1 MPINPTRNRRWPS
14 AGATESFDGLRDRIG
29 DAITMTVSSRVLVV
43 LVVLAIVAACGGQV
57 RVRAPEAGADH
68 LGAIRIE
75 GNHAIA
81 TGALEPALALHEAI
95 RDGAAMDPYLLT
107 VDAERIRAAYL
118 RRGFFE
124 VKVAPGVE
132 HGGDHTQTVVFTI
145 TEGRRAVTR
154 VEIAGLPAELPPAST
169 RARVVL
175 RDGAPFDYDLYDDA
189 KQPLRAL
196 VENAGYAYADVHGT
210 VVIDPIAATAT
221 ARYEVVS
228 GVRCTFGAIRI
239 SGPVPAALV
248 SAIRARLQFAAG
260 DRYSVSALE
269 ASQAEI
275 YDLGR
280 FSTVRVVPD
289 RSGDGG
295 AVVAVAIEVAEAN
308 RYELHGGGGFGYEP
322 ATYEARLRGGGSL
335 VPASLPLLT
344 LAIDT
349 RVAVTIP
356 HSLARDQL
364 EPKIRGLVSLQY
376 LDLLWPRLRGDV
388 EAGADYQTVEAYTW
402 TGEHVRLG
410 LGTPLGPR
418 WLQLRAG
425 WVLEHLTFSKLEAA
439 LDPAMAPGCPTITPP
454 TGDTPAQR
462 LGLCRTQ
469 LRGAYQAS
477 LVADLRD
484 NPIEPH
490 RGVYVDLR
498 VTKGTQLAGGDL
510 AYLQLT
516 PEVRGYVS
524 VGGVVI
530 AARARVGA
538 IFGEVPVTERYYS
551 GGTSGQRGFSER
563 RLSPTAS
570 QCAGRGSSVVI
581 GGAGLIETGIELRR
595 QLGTLGT
602 LPVGANVFLDGGD
615 ARCTPEALDLSQ
627 LSWAIGAGG
636 WAKLVGDLKIRIDAG
651 YRLNSTSL
659 YPRSSDSDALANVA
673 FHIGLGEV
681 Y

>member
-1 MPINPTRNRRWPS
+1 
-14 AGATESFDGLRDRIG
+14 
-29 DAITMTVSSRVLVV
+29 MTVLGRVLVALS
-43 LVVLAIVAACGGQV
+43 LVSACGRQV

-68 LGAIRIE
+68 LGAIRLE

-154 VEIAGLPAELPPAST
+154 VEIIGLPAELPPSST
-169 RARVVL
+169 RARVAL
-175 RDGAPFDYDLYDDA
+175 REGAPFDYDLYDAA

-228 GVRCTFGAIRI
+228 GVRCTFGTIRI
-239 SGPVPAALV
+239 SGPVPPALV
-248 SAIRARLQFAAG
+248 TAIRARLQFAMG

-269 ASQAEI
+269 ASQAGI
-275 YDLGR
+275 YELGR
-280 FSTVRVVPD
+280 FSTVQVVPD
-289 RSGDGG
+289 RGAGG
-295 AVVAVAIEVAEAN
+295 AEVEVAIEVALAN
-308 RYELHGGGGFGYEP
+308 RHELHGGGGFGYEP

-469 LRGAYQAS
+469 LRGAYQVS

-516 PEVRGYVS
+516 PELRGYVS
-524 VGGVVI
+524 IGGVVI

-570 QCAGRGSSVVI
+570 QCAGGGSSVVI
-581 GGAGLIETGIELRR
+581 GGAGLIETGVELRR

-602 LPVGANVFLDGGD
+602 VPVGANMFLDGGD
-615 ARCTPEALDLSQ
+615 VQCRADELDPWH
-627 LSWAIGAGG
+627 LSWAVGTGVWG
-636 WAKLVGDLKIRIDAG
+636 KLVGLKFRIDIG
-651 YRLNSTSL
+651 YRLNHQSTS
-659 YPRSSDSDALANVA
+659 SDLLANV
-673 FHIGLGEV
+673 FPHIGVGEV